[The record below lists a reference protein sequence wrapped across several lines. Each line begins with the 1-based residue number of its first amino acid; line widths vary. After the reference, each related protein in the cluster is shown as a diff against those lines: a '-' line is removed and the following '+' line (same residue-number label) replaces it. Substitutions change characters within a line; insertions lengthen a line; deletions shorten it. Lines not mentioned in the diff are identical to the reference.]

1 MSSATTARRRLTREE
16 SRTQTRE
23 RLIETAQHLFVS
35 NGYGGASIRDIA
47 DKAGYSQGAFYS
59 NFSSKEDVL
68 LELLRRHMEAE
79 ATQLFKVTGNDG
91 QKPEQML
98 AEVEAW
104 ASTVNHDA
112 DWCMLSIELQLHA
125 NRSRTF
131 AAEYRKVWDKHRSEI
146 GGVIGQLFN
155 KLGRTPP
162 SAPDE
167 LAAAFMALSHG
178 LALQRTTTRLAPSGR
193 LIMVFLRGLIA
204 SAECQGSAVVGTAGL
219 PLQASKKRPS
229 KGQRSP
235 RSVHE

>member
-1 MSSATTARRRLTREE
+1 MSPTTARKRLTREE
-16 SRTQTRE
+16 SRAQTRE
-23 RLIETAQHLFVS
+23 RLVETAQQLFVA

-79 ATQLFKVTGNDG
+79 AAQLFKVMGNEQQEPG
-91 QKPEQML
+91 QML
-98 AEVEAW
+98 AELEAW
-104 ASTVNHDA
+104 ASTLNHDA

-125 NRSRTF
+125 NRSRSF
-131 AAEYRKVWDKHRSEI
+131 AAEYQKVWNKHRSEL
-146 GGVIGQLFN
+146 GGVIGQLFD

-162 SAPDE
+162 AAPDE

-178 LALQRTTTRLAPSGR
+178 LALQRISTRPDPSGR

-204 SAECQGSAVVGTAGL
+204 GAAGAEDPGTTAAASAGSPARA
-219 PLQASKKRPS
+219 
-229 KGQRSP
+229 P
-235 RSVHE
+235 RKCAPKARR

>member
-1 MSSATTARRRLTREE
+1 MSSTTARRRLTREE
-16 SRTQTRE
+16 SRAQTRE
-23 RLIETAQHLFVS
+23 RLIETAQQLFVS

-79 ATQLFKVTGNDG
+79 ATQLSRVLGNDRQEPG
-91 QKPEQML
+91 QLL
-98 AEVEAW
+98 AELEAW
-104 ASTVNHDA
+104 ASTLNHDA

-125 NRSRTF
+125 HRSQTF
-131 AAEYRKVWDKHRSEI
+131 AAEYQKVWSEHRSEI
-146 GGVIGQLFN
+146 GRVIRQLFD

-162 SAPDE
+162 APQDE

-178 LALQRTTTRLAPSGR
+178 LALQRMTTRPDPSGR

-204 SAECQGSAVVGTAGL
+204 NAE
-219 PLQASKKRPS
+219 
-229 KGQRSP
+229 QRGGP
-235 RSVHE
+235 A

>member
-1 MSSATTARRRLTREE
+1 
-16 SRTQTRE
+16 
-23 RLIETAQHLFVS
+23 VS

-79 ATQLFKVTGNDG
+79 ALQLFKVMGDER
-91 QKPEQML
+91 QEPEQML
-98 AEVEAW
+98 AELEAW
-104 ASTVNHDA
+104 ASTLNRDA

-125 NRSRTF
+125 NRSRSF
-131 AAEYRKVWDKHRSEI
+131 AQEYQKVWDRHRSEI
-146 GGVIGQLFN
+146 GGVIGQLFD

-162 SAPDE
+162 AAPDE

-178 LALQRTTTRLAPSGR
+178 LALQRMSTRPDPSGR

-204 SAECQGSAVVGTAGL
+204 GAQGLEAVAV
-219 PLQASKKRPS
+219 ASDGPAAREPKKRAA
-229 KGQRSP
+229 KTR
-235 RSVHE
+235 R

>member
-1 MSSATTARRRLTREE
+1 MSPATARKRLTREE
-16 SRTQTRE
+16 SRAQTRE

-79 ATQLFKVTGNDG
+79 ALQLFKVMGDER
-91 QKPEQML
+91 QEPEQML
-98 AEVEAW
+98 AELEAW
-104 ASTVNHDA
+104 ASTLNRDA

-125 NRSRTF
+125 NRSQTF
-131 AAEYRKVWDKHRSEI
+131 AAEYQKVWDRHRSEI

-162 SAPDE
+162 AAPDE

-178 LALQRTTTRLAPSGR
+178 LALQRKSTRPDPSGR

-204 SAECQGSAVVGTAGL
+204 GAQGLEAVAV
-219 PLQASKKRPS
+219 ASDGPAAREPKKRAA
-229 KGQRSP
+229 KTR
-235 RSVHE
+235 R

>member
-1 MSSATTARRRLTREE
+1 MSPATARKRLTREE
-16 SRTQTRE
+16 SRAQTRE

-79 ATQLFKVTGNDG
+79 ALQLFKVMGDER
-91 QKPEQML
+91 QEPEQML
-98 AEVEAW
+98 GELEAW
-104 ASTVNHDA
+104 ASTLNHDA

-125 NRSRTF
+125 NRSRSF
-131 AAEYRKVWDKHRSEI
+131 AQEYQKVWDRHRSEI
-146 GGVIGQLFN
+146 GGVIGQLFD
-155 KLGRTPP
+155 KLGRAPP
-162 SAPDE
+162 AAPDE

-178 LALQRTTTRLAPSGR
+178 LALQRMTARTDPSGR

-204 SAECQGSAVVGTAGL
+204 SAECLGSTTVAPTA
-219 PLQASKKRPS
+219 PSFRAS
-229 KGQRSP
+229 
-235 RSVHE
+235 

>member
-1 MSSATTARRRLTREE
+1 MSPATARKRLTREE
-16 SRTQTRE
+16 SRAQTRE

-79 ATQLFKVTGNDG
+79 ALQLFKVMGDER
-91 QKPEQML
+91 QEPEQML
-98 AEVEAW
+98 AELEAW
-104 ASTVNHDA
+104 ASTLNRDA

-125 NRSRTF
+125 NRSQTF
-131 AAEYRKVWDKHRSEI
+131 AAEYQKVWDRHRSEI

-162 SAPDE
+162 AAPDE

-178 LALQRTTTRLAPSGR
+178 LALQRMSTRPDPSGR

-204 SAECQGSAVVGTAGL
+204 GAQGLEAVAV
-219 PLQASKKRPS
+219 ASDGPAAREPKKRAA
-229 KGQRSP
+229 KTR
-235 RSVHE
+235 R

>member
-1 MSSATTARRRLTREE
+1 MSPTTARKRLTREE
-16 SRTQTRE
+16 SRAQTRE
-23 RLIETAQHLFVS
+23 RLVETAQHLFVS

-79 ATQLFKVTGNDG
+79 ATQLFKVMGNE
-91 QKPEQML
+91 QKEPGQML
-98 AEVEAW
+98 AELEAW
-104 ASTVNHDA
+104 ASTLNHDA

-125 NRSRTF
+125 NRSRSF
-131 AAEYRKVWDKHRSEI
+131 AAEYQKVWDRHRSEI
-146 GGVIGQLFN
+146 GAVIGQLFR

-162 SAPDE
+162 AAPDE

-178 LALQRTTTRLAPSGR
+178 LALQRVATRPDPSGR

-204 SAECQGSAVVGTAGL
+204 SAECLEAAAVAPTDSSSRE
-219 PLQASKKRPS
+219 SKKRSP
-229 KGQRSP
+229 KGR
-235 RSVHE
+235 H

>member
-1 MSSATTARRRLTREE
+1 MSPTTARTRLTREE
-16 SRTQTRE
+16 SRAQTRE
-23 RLIETAQHLFVS
+23 RLVETAQQLFVS

-79 ATQLFKVTGNDG
+79 ATQLFSVMGNEQQEPG
-91 QKPEQML
+91 QML
-98 AEVEAW
+98 AELEAW
-104 ASTVNHDA
+104 ASTLNHDA

-125 NRSRTF
+125 NRSRSF
-131 AAEYRKVWDKHRSEI
+131 AAEYQKVWNKHRSEL
-146 GGVIGQLFN
+146 GGVIGQLFG

-162 SAPDE
+162 AAPDE

-178 LALQRTTTRLAPSGR
+178 LALQRISTRPDPSGR

-204 SAECQGSAVVGTAGL
+204 GAEDLGTAAAAPAGT
-219 PLQASKKRPS
+219 PA
-229 KGQRSP
+229 RSP
-235 RSVHE
+235 TKRAPKAGR